1 MCHEQL
7 WIIIT
12 GEEFIRYSAISKIS
26 LYSPNNRSQ
35 TKRTDIE
42 KKKIYSKELPLG
54 WFSLGKVAL
63 TLNLQ

>member
-7 WIIIT
+7 WIT
-12 GEEFIRYSAISKIS
+12 GEEFIRYSVISKIS
-26 LYSPNNRSQ
+26 LYSLKNRPQ
-35 TKRTDIE
+35 TKWTDIG